1 MKGGKKRQ
9 YKNDGFRSLYESAV
23 YPEVSMA
30 LEDWKRNCNDKCVL
44 IGWLA
49 YSYYCKPRK
58 TEDIDCLF
66 LSENDLPNYAY
77 GFKKIRGHSF
87 EHIKTGVEVEVLS
100 PEFLKLD
107 FNYELIFKVANFSNG
122 IKIANPVSL
131 IALKLGRFSPLD
143 QSDIIELSKYCNEN
157 QIKINLEDY
166 SLSKIYLDRYN
177 SLSDKINE
185 NFDNSFVLE
194 SNFYL
199 STKRYLK
206 LDVDF
211 KYDVYLFKES
221 NIEPTVYIGKNFDKK
236 IKRYNDFQFGISLD
250 LSKGLEVT
258 GSSTGYKSFN
268 SFDKEGKEISK
279 WIYENHDLLKNEWIK
294 LNKI

>member
-1 MKGGKKRQ
+1 
-9 YKNDGFRSLYESAV
+9 
-23 YPEVSMA
+23 
-30 LEDWKRNCNDKCVL
+30 
-44 IGWLA
+44 
-49 YSYYCKPRK
+49 
-58 TEDIDCLF
+58 
-66 LSENDLPNYAY
+66 
-77 GFKKIRGHSF
+77 
-87 EHIKTGVEVEVLS
+87 
-100 PEFLKLD
+100 
-107 FNYELIFKVANFSNG
+107 VANISDG

-143 QSDIIELSKYCNEN
+143 QSDIIELTKYCNEN

-166 SLSKIYLDRYN
+166 NLSKVCLDRYN

-185 NFDNSFVLE
+185 NYDNSFVLE

-206 LDVDF
+206 LDTNF
-211 KYDVYLFKES
+211 KYDVYLFKEN

-250 LSKGLEVT
+250 LSDGLKVT

-268 SFDKEGKEISK
+268 SFEEEGREISK
-279 WIYENHDLLKNEWIK
+279 WVYENYKLLKDEWIK
-294 LNKI
+294 LNNSRS